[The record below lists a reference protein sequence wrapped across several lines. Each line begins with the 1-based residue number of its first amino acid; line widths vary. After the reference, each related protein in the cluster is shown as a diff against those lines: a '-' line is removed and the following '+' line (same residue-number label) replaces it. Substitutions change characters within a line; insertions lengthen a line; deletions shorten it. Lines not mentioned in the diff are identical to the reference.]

1 MLVTAADQGDA
12 TVNRF
17 EGKTVLVTGAASG
30 IGAASVER
38 LVAEGAQVV
47 ATDVAE
53 FSPTSD
59 RVRVVVAD
67 VRDSDAVGAMVD
79 SIDRLDGVLNA
90 AGVAGGGAVHF
101 MDDDEWERVIS
112 INLTG
117 TFRVCRAALAKM
129 NEQEPIDGER
139 GAIVNIASI
148 EGIEG
153 TAGGSAYNASKG
165 GVVLLTK
172 NIAID
177 YGRRG
182 IRANVLCPGF
192 VDTPLMADVVGMDG
206 MEPVREGLIAEHA
219 LGRCARPEEMASVVA
234 FLLSHD
240 ASFVSGHAMVA
251 DGGYT
256 AGRDHGVVAL
266 MGLA

>member
-1 MLVTAADQGDA
+1 ME
-12 TVNRF
+12 RF
-17 EGKTVLVTGAASG
+17 EGRTILVTGAASG
-30 IGAASVER
+30 IGAACVER
-38 LVAEGAQVV
+38 LVAEGAAVV
-47 ATDVAE
+47 AADVAPVE
-53 FSPTSD
+53 RPSD
-59 RVRVVVAD
+59 RVTAATLD
-67 VRDSDAVGAMVD
+67 VRDAGAVDDLVGSV
-79 SIDRLDGVLNA
+79 DRLDGVVNA

-101 MDDDEWERVIS
+101 LPDEEWERVIS

-129 NEQEPIDGER
+129 LEQEPIDGER
-139 GAIVNIASI
+139 GSIVNVASI

-182 IRANVLCPGF
+182 IRANALCPGF
-192 VDTPLMADVVGMDG
+192 VDTPMMRDVVEMEG
-206 MEPVREGLIAEHA
+206 MERVRDGLIAEHA
-219 LGRCARPEEMASVVA
+219 LGRCARPEEMAAVVA

-256 AGRDHGVVAL
+256 AGRDHGAVAL

>member
-1 MLVTAADQGDA
+1 ME
-12 TVNRF
+12 RF

-38 LVAEGAQVV
+38 LVAEGASVV
-47 ATDVAE
+47 ATDVADVE
-53 FSPTSD
+53 PTSD

-67 VRDSDAVGAMVD
+67 VRDSAAVDALVA

-101 MDDDEWERVIS
+101 LDDGEWDRVVS

-129 NEQEPIDGER
+129 VEQEPVDGER
-139 GAIVNIASI
+139 GAIVNVASI

-192 VDTPLMADVVGMDG
+192 VDTPLMAEVVGLDG
-206 MEPVREGLIAEHA
+206 MDHVRDGLIDEHA
-219 LGRCARPEEMASVVA
+219 LGRCAQPSEMASVVA
-234 FLLSHD
+234 FLLSRD

-266 MGLA
+266 MGLG